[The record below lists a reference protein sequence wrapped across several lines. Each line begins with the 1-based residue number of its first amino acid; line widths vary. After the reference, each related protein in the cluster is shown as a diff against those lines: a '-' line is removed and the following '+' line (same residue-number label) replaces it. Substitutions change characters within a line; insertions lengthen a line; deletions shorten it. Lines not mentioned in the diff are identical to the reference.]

1 VGLKTSAQRE
11 TTETQTETQENRT
24 MMIKD
29 LEVSKD
35 LASEELS
42 AVRGGTNSIVQGG
55 QIAPVAVQGGGFF
68 SGQTVTNAAV
78 NAPAALINDNDLKL
92 DLTNNTANVLAS
104 AFTKIH
110 Q

>member
-1 VGLKTSAQRE
+1 
-11 TTETQTETQENRT
+11 

-42 AVRGGTNSIVQGG
+42 AVRGGANTIVQGG
-55 QIAPVAVQGGGFF
+55 QIAPVAVLGGGFF
-68 SGQTVTNAAV
+68 SGQTVTNAPV
-78 NAPAALINDNDLKL
+78 NAPVAQISDNDLKL

-104 AFTKIH
+104 AFTKVH

>member
-1 VGLKTSAQRE
+1 
-11 TTETQTETQENRT
+11 

-42 AVRGGTNSIVQGG
+42 AVRGGANSIVQGG
-55 QIAPVAVQGGGFF
+55 QYAPVAVQGGGFF
-68 SGQTVTNAAV
+68 SPQVVTSVPV
-78 NAPAALINDNDLKL
+78 NAPVAVLTDNDLKL
-92 DLTNNTANVLAS
+92 DLETNVATVAQSLGTLVR
-104 AFTKIH
+104 

>member
-1 VGLKTSAQRE
+1 
-11 TTETQTETQENRT
+11 

-42 AVRGGTNSIVQGG
+42 AVRGGANSIVQGG
-55 QIAPVAVQGGGFF
+55 QYAPVAVQGGGFF
-68 SGQTVTNAAV
+68 SPQVVTSVPV
-78 NAPAALINDNDLKL
+78 NAPVAVLTDNDLKL
-92 DLTNNTANVLAS
+92 DLDTNIATVAQSLGTLVG
-104 AFTKIH
+104 

>member
-1 VGLKTSAQRE
+1 
-11 TTETQTETQENRT
+11 

-42 AVRGGTNSIVQGG
+42 AVRGGANSIVQGG
-55 QIAPVAVQGGGFF
+55 QYAPVAVQGGGFF
-68 SGQTVTNAAV
+68 SPQVVTSVPV
-78 NAPAALINDNDLKL
+78 NAPVAVLTDNDLKL
-92 DLTNNTANVLAS
+92 DLDTNIATVAQSLGTLVR
-104 AFTKIH
+104 